1 MTSKKINEE
10 EVFTLKEC
18 NDVIDNVFT
27 AYIMYFQ
34 DGRMTAQEFALVEN
48 ILIKIQNGFKEL
60 R

>member
-1 MTSKKINEE
+1 MTNKKINEE
-10 EVFTLKEC
+10 EVFTVKEC
-18 NDVIDNVFT
+18 NDIIDSVFT

-60 R
+60 H